1 MRRLLFPAALAA
13 GAILPCTASA
23 EIVKA
28 PTGETSSLTVA
39 ASQAKTFKKHKLK
52 FSASGSAKASGNK
65 LTMPYSLSRWDFG
78 TREGDVAY
86 YAKNTGFKLK
96 RGKRTATAV
105 HPRLV
110 LDTPKSG
117 YVSMLIANERIKFF
131 TVSGVATKAADSGNV
146 QQTTGYK
153 LKLTQAGANYVN
165 RALKKKVLKRFSQ
178 FGTLDVRLIQP
189 AATGGGGAGGGGG
202 GTPGTPGSTN
212 PGTPGQGDNPGGTVS
227 VNPGFIDLLPG
238 GGILGPLLPEN
249 GIDLDGDG
257 KPDLTVLPLE
267 GVDVDLGTGAGGSPT
282 GTIKLGGGLILD
294 VPGLGTQVAL
304 VNPEIVLG
312 TDAGLYANVNGVRV
326 KVGDIDT
333 DKLDLNV
340 ADGTV
345 TIKDL
350 DVTVGG
356 GLNNLLGPVLGNLV
370 PAGTPLLSLDLSF
383 PEL

>member
-1 MRRLLFPAALAA
+1 MRRLFFPAALAA
-13 GAILPCTASA
+13 GAVLPCTASA

-28 PTGETSSLTVA
+28 PTGETSTLTVNA
-39 ASQAKTFKKHKLK
+39 AQAKTFKRHKLK
-52 FSASGSAKASGNK
+52 FSASGTAKASGTK

-86 YAKNTGFKLK
+86 YAKHTGFKLK

-131 TVSGVATKAADSGNV
+131 TVSGTTAKAVDSGTV

-165 RALKKKVLKRFSQ
+165 RALEKKVLKRFSQ
-178 FGTLDVRLIQP
+178 FGTLDVRLIRPPAGTQP
-189 AATGGGGAGGGGG
+189 GG
-202 GTPGTPGSTN
+202 GTPGTPGAVN
-212 PGTPGQGDNPGGTVS
+212 PGTPGQGDSPGAAVTLNPGL
-227 VNPGFIDLLPG
+227 IDLLPG

-257 KPDLTVLPLE
+257 QPDLTVLPLE
-267 GVDVDLGTGAGGSPT
+267 DVDVDLGTGAGGSPT
-282 GTIKLGGGLILD
+282 GTIKLGGGLVLD
-294 VPGLGTQVAL
+294 LPGLGSQVAL
-304 VNPEIVLG
+304 VDPEIVLG
-312 TDAGLYANVNGVRV
+312 TDAGLYALIDGVRV

-333 DKLDLNV
+333 DTLDLDV

-350 DVTVGG
+350 DVTVGS
-356 GLNNLLGPVLGNLV
+356 GLNDVLGPLLGSVL
-370 PAGTPLLSLDLSF
+370 PAGTPLLNLDLSF

>member
-1 MRRLLFPAALAA
+1 MRRLLFPAAVAA

-28 PTGETSSLTVA
+28 PTGETSTLTVA
-39 ASQAKTFKKHKLK
+39 ASQAKTFKKNKLK
-52 FSASGSAKASGNK
+52 FYASGTAKASGTK
-65 LTMPYSLSRWDFG
+65 LTLPYSLSRWDFV

-96 RGKRTATAV
+96 RGKRTATVV

-110 LDTPKSG
+110 LDTPRSG
-117 YVSMLIANERIKFF
+117 YVSMLIDNERIKFF
-131 TVSGVATKAADSGNV
+131 TVTGTTTQASETGNV
-146 QQTTGYK
+146 QQITGYK
-153 LKLTQAGANYVN
+153 LKLTQAGANFVN
-165 RALKKKVLKRFSQ
+165 KALKKKALKRFTQ
-178 FGTLDVRLIQP
+178 FGTLDVRLIRP
-189 AATGGGGAGGGGG
+189 AANAQPGTGGSA
-202 GTPGTPGSTN
+202 PGTPGSTN
-212 PGTPGQGDNPGGTVS
+212 PGTPGRGDNPGGTVTF
-227 VNPGFIDLLPG
+227 NPGLIDLIPG
-238 GGILGPLLPEN
+238 GGLLGPLLPEN

-267 GVDVDLGTGAGGSPT
+267 GADVDLTTGPGGSPT
-282 GTIKLGGGLILD
+282 GTIKLGGGLVLD
-294 VPGLGTQVAL
+294 LPGLGSQVAL

-312 TDAGLYANVNGVRV
+312 ADAGLYATINGVRV

-345 TIKDL
+345 TIKNL

-356 GLNNLLGPVLGNLV
+356 ALNDILGPLLGGVV
-370 PAGTPLLSLDLSF
+370 PANTPLLSLDLSF